1 MAEWVD
7 ALVSETSGDSP
18 WGFDSLCRYSLS
30 FGGWD
35 CWEWSLGL
43 HPGRQAGSMP
53 ASSTRTCTTL
63 ALVAQW
69 TRVPGFEP
77 GGWRFESSR
86 GLRDGDALGMRRSQ
100 VAVNHPPPALAV
112 RLCPSPLIKCLCSS
126 LDRTRACEARGR
138 RFDSS
143 QRRAPHGEWGLAIR
157 QLSYG
162 CAKPV
167 RFRRSLSMVA
177 VAQNG
182 RAPGCGPGG
191 CRFEPGRSP
200 LLTPRG
206 VM

>member
-1 MAEWVD
+1 MGRRAGLRNQWRFSVGVRLPLPVLAE
-7 ALVSETSGDSP
+7 L
-18 WGFDSLCRYSLS
+18 
-30 FGGWD
+30 GGWD

-53 ASSTRTCTTL
+53 ASSTRTYTTL

-86 GLRDGDALGMRRSQ
+86 GLSRWGCIGNAAIPSGCK
-100 VAVNHPPPALAV
+100 PPASGSGSSTLSV
-112 RLCPSPLIKCLCSS
+112 PTPSPASVVHWTERELAKL
-126 LDRTRACEARGR
+126 EAGGSIPPRGVHPR
-138 RFDSS
+138 
-143 QRRAPHGEWGLAIR
+143 GEWGLAIR

-177 VAQNG
+177 VAQT
-182 RAPGCGPGG
+182 A
-191 CRFEPGRSP
+191 EPLGVIQAVPVRTRP
-200 LLTPRG
+200 VTPPDRPRG